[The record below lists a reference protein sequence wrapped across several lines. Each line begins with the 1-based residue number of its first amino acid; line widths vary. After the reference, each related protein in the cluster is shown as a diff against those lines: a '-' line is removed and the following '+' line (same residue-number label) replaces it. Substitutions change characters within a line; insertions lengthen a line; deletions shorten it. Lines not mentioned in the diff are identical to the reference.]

1 MGMSAGGNL
10 YYMLEV
16 GMGELYIW
24 RGRDEHLQEK
34 TFHKFTRYPRSWD
47 PC

>member
-16 GMGELYIW
+16 GMGELYIR
-24 RGRDEHLQEK
+24 RGSDGYLQEK
-34 TFHKFTRYPRSWD
+34 TFDKFTR
-47 PC
+47 